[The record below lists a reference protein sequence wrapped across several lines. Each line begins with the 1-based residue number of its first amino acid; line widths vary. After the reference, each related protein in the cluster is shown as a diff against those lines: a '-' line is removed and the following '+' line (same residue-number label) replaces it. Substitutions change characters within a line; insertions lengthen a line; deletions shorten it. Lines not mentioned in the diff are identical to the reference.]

1 MVQTAIQLIL
11 QQMPLALLMVGV
23 GILLAFFLGD
33 AE

>member
-23 GILLAFFLGD
+23 GVLLAFFLGD